1 MSKKA
6 SRRRWR
12 AFGSAFMLTLCLLI
26 LGAGCLVAEY
36 NTRRTAFGDARIQ
49 MDYRIQD
56 GKVTIR
62 RNGLR
67 PARLGGGLGR
77 PGLDAAARPGAR
89 RRLVYRVGA
98 GRLAPADSVGAGSAK
113 RLGQGLS
120 PLSAVKRSSV
130 GKSPPRNHRL
140 PKCPPLLVAKPARL

>member
-62 RNGLR
+62 TPSTETDYAL
-67 PARLGGGLGR
+67 
-77 PGLDAAARPGAR
+77 PGWAEDW
-89 RRLVYRVGA
+89 A
-98 GRLAPADSVGAGSAK
+98 GRAWT
-113 RLGQGLS
+113 GLILTHQPHITGIQEHS
-120 PLSAVKRSSV
+120 SMQISDNAEAVFNSSFHTNITTWNNI
-130 GKSPPRNHRL
+130 KYDR
-140 PKCPPLLVAKPARL
+140 